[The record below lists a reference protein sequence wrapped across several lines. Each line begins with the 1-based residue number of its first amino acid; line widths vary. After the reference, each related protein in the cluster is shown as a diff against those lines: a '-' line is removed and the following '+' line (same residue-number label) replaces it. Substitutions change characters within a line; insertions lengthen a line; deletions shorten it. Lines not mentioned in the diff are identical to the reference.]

1 MRICLR
7 HRQTRLLPL
16 IRFVPCTLSL
26 RLQSKSFSTLYQD
39 RLLFQLLF
47 LADVFIPTLNTF
59 TYHRLLLSSANQRKT
74 KLITHPSRK
83 KISPKSVKVFLS
95 FFQ

>member
-83 KISPKSVKVFLS
+83 KNISKKCEGIFVI
-95 FFQ
+95 FQ